1 MDPRLCPPLPEA
13 RVRDL
18 ERACAIDS
26 KSCTQTKLFFDDWV
40 NSLPQLV
47 RAHPELVCCME
58 NWGAHGCE
66 SYKLKVKITNAALG
80 KPCVVNSNGDVDNSL
95 TPTRCRLES
104 LTYAAPLYLDIAV
117 VSEEPGSQGSEYSGT
132 STTVYVGNIPVLVGC
147 SLSRQGGYSSADE
160 VDDGGYFIVK
170 GKERII
176 PLHRSSDNYSTVCY
190 DTKSENTTN
199 LAIRRG
205 NNAKGKSQS
214 TRISK
219 KPGVPASFTF
229 WGARQFAS
237 AEETLTPASKRRR
250 PNKKTDKPVVTP
262 GVVLS
267 CLGVEEPR
275 AVFEQLREE
284 DAMFLGGESFA
295 ASDAGSPQ
303 NTSGL
308 FPETSETLKS
318 AAAVNALRILSFMKR
333 TGFLTDR
340 DSVLSQTVEGIREML
355 TAVFDR
361 ALRSSMSL
369 LKTRLETRLRKIHEL
384 RTDNKN
390 HRASTLSMPDAD
402 YVGKQLFRFNCVVTR
417 MMYFVGTGNLVSGG
431 EGSSLRV
438 GMCQLLERTSYLQK
452 QSGMNKVV
460 SSLDPQN
467 APSSAREF
475 MLCSLGRLCP
485 VSTPEGKRTG
495 LVGQKAL
502 GASVSRDRSNCVGAL
517 HSCIAH
523 LLCDASGPSGALLA
537 AKLTGVWFSGQF
549 RGLTR
554 KPYEIAAALRRA
566 RRDGQL
572 PRDVGVSLHGT
583 KDNVVFIEVRHHAGR
598 LLRPLIPL
606 DIYRP
611 PLPKNTTWSQYIQE
625 GFVELVD
632 AREES
637 GAYVAAV
644 ETRAT
649 DQHTHR
655 EVFHAASLG
664 ACTATIPFL
673 DHEPSPRAAYYTNQ
687 AQQSMGF
694 DDRVYANRMSDS
706 KVFQLYYP
714 QKSLVNTSFEHS
726 SGIENSAPQGVNV
739 SVCVLSLQGCEED
752 AILLSRA
759 AVERGLYL
767 GAEYNV
773 KTIST
778 ADRVKKCF
786 VHPNATGDDPTSP
799 VDPFATVKKEH
810 HALDP
815 RSGIARV
822 GERLTTGD
830 AIAGIGSDYGVRT
843 INHIAAL
850 PATVDRVLIHEEPS
864 GHRVAKVRLRT
875 VRTLAVGDKIASR
888 FSQKGIVGRLVD
900 EEQMPWLEDGSGRV
914 DMIINPCYIP
924 SRMTVGQPAEA
935 MLGYALASL
944 GMSRGDASAFAH
956 STVSVVEGLKA
967 KGFTSFTKWI
977 RCPVTGERLGR
988 VNIGLVK
995 YNRLNKFA
1003 SDKCRV
1009 RTKGKRDLI
1018 SNQPCAGR
1026 NPGERALRVGGMET
1040 TALAAA
1046 GAAKVLDDASRDR
1059 SDGCTTLVCGN
1070 CGNTHIPTEGALCA
1084 LCSHPAVKIAS
1095 TTATMRM
1102 MQICDAMN
1110 VSMNLDT

>member
-1 MDPRLCPPLPEA
+1 M
-13 RVRDL
+13 RDL

-26 KSCTQTKLFFDDWV
+26 NRCTQTKLFFDDWV

-58 NWGAHGCE
+58 NWGAQGCE
-66 SYKLKVKITNAALG
+66 SYKVKVKITNAVLG
-80 KPCVVNSNGDVDNSL
+80 TPCVVNSNGDVDNSL

-104 LTYAAPLYLDIAV
+104 LTYAAPLYFDIAV
-117 VSEEPGSQGSEYSGT
+117 VSEEPGSQGAEYSGT
-132 STTVYVGNIPVLVGC
+132 SSTVYIGNIPVLVGC
-147 SLSRQGGYSSADE
+147 SLSRQGGYSSAEE
-160 VDDGGYFIVK
+160 VDDGGYFILK

-176 PLHRSSDNYSTVCY
+176 PLYRSSDNYSIVCY
-190 DTKSENTTN
+190 DAKSQNATT

-219 KPGVPASFTF
+219 TPGTPASFKF
-229 WGARQFAS
+229 WGAQQFLGC
-237 AEETLTPASKRRR
+237 AEKSSERPASKRRR
-250 PNKKTDKPVVTP
+250 PNKKPLEKAIATP

-267 CLGVEEPR
+267 CLGVENPN
-275 AVFEQLREE
+275 AVFEELPEE
-284 DAMFLGGESFA
+284 DAVFLGKESFA
-295 ASDAGSPQ
+295 APSATGSPQ
-303 NTSGL
+303 NTRGL

-318 AAAVNALRILSFMKR
+318 AATVNALRMISFMKR
-333 TGFLTDR
+333 TDFLTER
-340 DSVLSQTVEGIREML
+340 DSVLSQTVEGVREML
-355 TAVFDR
+355 TAVFER

-390 HRASTLSMPDAD
+390 HRASTLSMPDAK

-417 MMYFVGTGNLVSGG
+417 MLYFVGTGNLVPSG
-431 EGSSLRV
+431 ENSALRV
-438 GMCQLLERTSYLQK
+438 GMCQLLERTSHLQK

-502 GASVSRDRSNCVGAL
+502 GASVSRDRFSCVGAL
-517 HSCIAH
+517 HSCIEH
-523 LLCDASGPSGALLA
+523 LLCDATGPGGALTA
-537 AKLTGVWFSGQF
+537 ATTTGVWFSGQF

-554 KPYEIAAALRRA
+554 KPYEVAAALRKA
-566 RRDGQL
+566 RREGQL
-572 PRDVGVSLHGT
+572 PRDIGVSLHGT
-583 KDNVVFIEVRHHAGR
+583 KHNVVFVEVRHHAGR

-606 DIYRP
+606 DAYRP
-611 PLPKNTTWSQYIQE
+611 PLPLKTTWSQYIQE
-625 GFVELVD
+625 GFVEVID

-649 DQHTHR
+649 EEHTHR

-694 DDRVYANRMSDS
+694 DPRMYANRMSDS
-706 KVFQLYYP
+706 KIFQLYYP

-739 SVCVLSLQGCEED
+739 SVCVLSFQGCEED

-759 AVERGLYL
+759 AVERGLFL

-773 KTIST
+773 KTITT
-778 ADRVKKCF
+778 ADRTKKCF
-786 VHPNATGDDPTSP
+786 AHPNATGNDPANP
-799 VDPFATVKKEH
+799 VNEFAAIKKEH
-810 HALDP
+810 HALDT

-822 GERLTTGD
+822 GERLQTGD
-830 AIAGIGSDYGVRT
+830 AIAGIATDYGVRAV
-843 INHIAAL
+843 NHIAAL
-850 PATVDRVLIHEEPS
+850 PATVDRVLVHEEPS

-900 EEQMPWLEDGSGRV
+900 EEEMPWLEDGSGRI

-956 STVSVVEGLKA
+956 NTISVVEGLKA
-967 KGFTSFTKWI
+967 KGFRSFSKWL
-977 RCPVTGERLGR
+977 RCPITGERLGR
-988 VNIGLVK
+988 ANIGLVK
-995 YNRLNKFA
+995 YNRLNKYA

-1009 RTKGKRDLI
+1009 RTEGARDLI

-1040 TALAAA
+1040 TALAAH

-1059 SDGCTTLVCGN
+1059 SDGCTTLVCRN
-1070 CGNTHIPTEGALCA
+1070 CGNTHVPTKDARCA
-1084 LCSHPAVKIAS
+1084 LCNEPAVQIAS
-1095 TTATMRM
+1095 TTATVRM